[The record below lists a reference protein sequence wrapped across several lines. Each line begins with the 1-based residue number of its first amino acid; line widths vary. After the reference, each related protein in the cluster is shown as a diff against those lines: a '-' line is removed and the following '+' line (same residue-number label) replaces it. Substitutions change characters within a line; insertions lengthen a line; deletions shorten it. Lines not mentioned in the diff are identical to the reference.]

1 MMKKV
6 SNVKKFIKEN
16 LKYLIIILVLLI
28 IAILTYFGIITGCT
42 GTSMNHSSFS
52 ATNGI
57 GFIISNPSAEPQRGD
72 IVKIRPRGSKGGLN
86 KRLIAI
92 PGDTVRITNE
102 KVYVNG
108 EELIEEY
115 AFYDHGLNNRY
126 GNLEEFVLGN
136 DEYFVL
142 GDNRVVSLD
151 SHNYYEFLQH
161 GMSTDKTIGLIH
173 GDDLTKVEVMFILDD
188 AINSI
193 INIFTNK

>member
-16 LKYLIIILVLLI
+16 LKYLIIISVLLVF
-28 IAILTYFGIITGCT
+28 AVLVYFGIITGCT
-42 GTSMNHSSFS
+42 GTSMNHSNFS
-52 ATNGI
+52 VTNGI
-57 GFIISNPSAEPQRGD
+57 GFIISNPFVEPQRGD
-72 IVKIRPRGSKGGLN
+72 IVKIRPRGSKDGLN

-108 EELIEEY
+108 KELIEEY
-115 AFYDHGLNNRY
+115 AFYNHGLNNRY
-126 GNLEEFVLGN
+126 ANLNEFTLDD

-142 GDNRVVSLD
+142 GDNRIVSLD
-151 SHNYYEFLQH
+151 SHTYYVLLQH
-161 GMSTDKTIGLIH
+161 GLSTDKTIGVIH

-188 AINSI
+188 AINSM
-193 INIFTNK
+193 INMFTNK

>member
-16 LKYLIIILVLLI
+16 FKYLIIILVLSI
-28 IAILTYFGIITGCT
+28 FAILVYFGIVAFAD

-52 ATNGI
+52 ATNGF
-57 GFIISNPSAEPQRGD
+57 GFIISNPFTEPQRGD
-72 IVKIRPRGSKGGLN
+72 VVKIRPRGSKEGLN

-115 AFYDHGLNNRY
+115 AFYDHMYDQDDYNYVGYTL
-126 GNLEEFVLGN
+126 
-136 DEYFVL
+136 DEL
-142 GDNRVVSLD
+142 KAQLRAKMPNI
-151 SHNYYEFLQH
+151 
-161 GMSTDKTIGLIH
+161 K
-173 GDDLTKVEVMFILDD
+173 EVKM
-188 AINSI
+188 
-193 INIFTNK
+193 KMR